1 MVRRALSLRRGH
13 AALTLDSFDAT
24 STGNASAV
32 SAASP
37 PPPYVTIPVIITTSA
52 TGSAR
57 REALPLSRH
66 HQLRRSSSVS
76 SRSTA
81 SSCFG
86 GREGEDGRS
95 VVVGE
100 EIEEGLEG

>member
-13 AALTLDSFDAT
+13 AALTLDSLDAT

-32 SAASP
+32 SAASTT
-37 PPPYVTIPVIITTSA
+37 PPYVTIPVIITTST

-76 SRSTA
+76 SRSVVSLG
-81 SSCFG
+81 SSVG
-86 GREGEDGRS
+86 GREGE
-95 VVVGE
+95 
-100 EIEEGLEG
+100 IEEVLEEGGGSS